1 MYVNTFKKQLGIY
14 LYLPNETPNTKC
26 SKIAEQH
33 VEASDEVLSR
43 KFIFKQN

>member
-1 MYVNTFKKQLGIY
+1 MLILSKNNWEY

-26 SKIAEQH
+26 SKIAEQN

-43 KFIFKQN
+43 KFIFMQN

>member
-1 MYVNTFKKQLGIY
+1 MLILSKNNWEY
-14 LYLPNETPNTKC
+14 LYLSNETPNTKC